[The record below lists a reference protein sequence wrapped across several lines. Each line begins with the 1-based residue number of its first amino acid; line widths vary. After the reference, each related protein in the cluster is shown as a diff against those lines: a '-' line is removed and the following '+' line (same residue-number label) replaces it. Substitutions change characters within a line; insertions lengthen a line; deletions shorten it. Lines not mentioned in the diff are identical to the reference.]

1 MAQWLQHRFYTPAFT
16 GSSPVSGIVKE
27 QTMFKD
33 LESQGILGVYE
44 VGGKVRDEL
53 LGLSSKDIDYAV
65 EALSWEHM
73 RTWVTKNTKQVFLEK
88 PEFLTIRA
96 LTHTNDAVD
105 FVMCRKDGAYS
116 DSRRPDEVTP
126 GTIYDDLARRDF
138 TVNAIAKNLATGEYL
153 DPWNGRRDIYL
164 KRLSCVGDTMDR
176 LSEDPLRVVRAIRFW
191 VTKNL
196 IPDSDLR
203 YCLQGHHWQNQ
214 LQAISVNRRREEL
227 ERCLKADTI
236 KTISII
242 SSLNSTILDGLFSDG
257 LWLKPTLEK

>member
-1 MAQWLQHRFYTPAFT
+1 
-16 GSSPVSGIVKE
+16 
-27 QTMFKD
+27 MFKD

-73 RTWVTKNTKQVFLEK
+73 RAWVKRNTKQIFLEK

-96 LTHTNDAVD
+96 LTYTNDAVD

-116 DSRRPDEVTP
+116 DSRRPDKVTP

-138 TVNAIAKNLATGEYL
+138 TVNAIAKNLVTGEYL
-153 DPWNGRRDIYL
+153 DPSGGRRDIYL
-164 KRLSCVGDTMDR
+164 QRLSCVGNTIDR
-176 LSEDPLRVVRAIRFW
+176 LTEDPLRVIRAIRFW
-191 VTKNL
+191 ITKNL
-196 IPDSDLR
+196 HPSYDLIDALEKHNW
-203 YCLQGHHWQNQ
+203 CAQ

-236 KTISII
+236 KTLNII
-242 SSLNSTILDGLFSDG
+242 TSLNSTILDGLFSDG